1 MKNLTKV
8 LIIGGMMFSLSLPVS
23 AANVE
28 YQNKF
33 GSKPVLIAIDE
44 NNDFQIVDLENQNV
58 LFLSERVDEKVYT
71 TANLNIRSIP
81 SIDSE
86 RIMVLE
92 SNTEVH
98 RIGISG
104 EYGWDIIEIDG
115 KQYFVWNEYLSTEQN
130 YIDLSIEDNVVEY
143 VYVYEYTNSAKEII
157 AQRESGGDYNAVS
170 PTGEYVGRYQLTYT
184 MLNGDY
190 SAENQERVAEQYVA
204 ERYGSWDAALAFW
217 DANGWY

>member
-33 GSKPVLIAIDE
+33 DSKPVLIAVDE
-44 NNDFQIVDLENQNV
+44 NNDFQIVDSENQNV
-58 LFLSERVDEKVYT
+58 LFSSERVDEEVYT

-130 YIDLSIEDNVVEY
+130 YIDLSIEDSVAE
-143 VYVYEYTNSAKEII
+143 YVYEYTNSAKEII
-157 AQRESGGDYNAVS
+157 AQRESGGDYNAIS
-170 PTGEYVGRYQLTYT
+170 PTGECIGRYQLTYT

-190 SAENQERVAEQYVA
+190 SAENQERVAEQYVV

>member
-33 GSKPVLIAIDE
+33 NSEPVLIAVDE
-44 NNDFQIVDLENQNV
+44 NNDFQIVNSENQNV
-58 LFLSERVDEKVYT
+58 LFSSERVDEEVYT
-71 TANLNIRSIP
+71 TANLNIRNIP

-86 RIMVLE
+86 RIMVLK

-115 KQYFVWNEYLSTEQN
+115 KQYFAWNEYLSTEQD
-130 YIDLSIEDNVVEY
+130 YIDLSIEDNVVE
-143 VYVYEYTNSAKEII
+143 YVYEYTNSAKEII
-157 AQRESGGDYNAVS
+157 AQRESGGDYNAIS
-170 PTGEYVGRYQLTYT
+170 PTGEYIGRYQLTYT